1 MAYTPINWQTGDTIT
16 AEKMNKMDNGWS
28 VDSSQLFSETVTMG
42 DSGGLAWSELVY
54 STQITAET
62 INITFDGTEYNDVPA
77 IVETAPFGT
86 VYTYGATWSDA
97 LGSYDFSVYPFSIE
111 STSNGNSLYTQTSGT
126 HTIAVA
132 GAAIVVGDNFSTAVG
147 ISAEP
152 LLATLPTPYAVTIG
166 TTTLKEVFDAL
177 ASGKI
182 PIATHTDNMQNTPRY
197 IEIFLYARTYNLT
210 ASSIL
215 LSNGALTVKNYTATN
230 ANSPIYEAE

>member
-16 AEKMNKMDNGWS
+16 AEKMNKMDNGWGFES
-28 VDSSQLFSETVTMG
+28 TQLFSESVTTE
-42 DSGGLAWSELVY
+42 DDGGTAWGVFTY

-62 INITFDGTEYNDVPA
+62 INVTFNGTEYNDVPA

-86 VYTYGATWSDA
+86 VYTYGAAWSDA
-97 LGSYDFSVYPFSIE
+97 LDSRDFSVYPFSIE
-111 STSNGNSLYTQTSGT
+111 STPGDNTLYTQTVGT
-126 HTIAVA
+126 YTVSV
-132 GAAIVVGDNFSTAVG
+132 GGDSVVVSDNFSTAVG

-152 LLATLPTPYAVTIG
+152 LLATLPTPYTVTIG
-166 TTTLKEVFDAL
+166 TTTLREVFNAL

-182 PIATHTDNMQNTPRY
+182 PIATHTDSMQNTPRY

-215 LSNGALTVKNYTATN
+215 LSEGALTVKNYTATN